1 MVEFVPAYG
10 NRAIVRRRRAD
21 GGHGLKGNAF
31 SLMTTLAIPLD
42 SLTVV
47 ATPPE
52 TLSQRNVEQVT
63 GIPLH
68 VFLETIHT
76 PGFPLR

>member
-1 MVEFVPAYG
+1 
-10 NRAIVRRRRAD
+10 
-21 GGHGLKGNAF
+21 
-31 SLMTTLAIPLD
+31 MTTLAIPLD
-42 SLTVV
+42 GLTVV

-68 VFLETIHT
+68 VFLDTIRT